1 MTSGASRPD
10 LAAHEESLRL
20 GTQALAQGLR
30 DLLGVRLVALLAGVN
45 ETRAVHE
52 WADGHREIKSP
63 QTAAR
68 LRVAYQVARIIT
80 ARDRPEVAQA
90 WFQGLNPNLGDR
102 SPARVLRDG
111 DLDEVG
117 PEVLAA
123 ARAFA
128 AVG

>member
-1 MTSGASRPD
+1 MDAAPRPD
-10 LAAHEESLRL
+10 LAAHDEAMRL
-20 GTQALAQGLR
+20 GTQDLARELR
-30 DLLGVRLVALLAGVN
+30 DLLGARLVALLAGVR

-52 WADGHREIKSP
+52 WAAGHREIKSL

-68 LRVAYQVARIIT
+68 LRVAYQAARVIT
-80 ARDRPEVAQA
+80 ARDRAEVAQA

-111 DLDEVG
+111 DLEEVG
-117 PEVLAA
+117 PDVLAA

-128 AVG
+128 GVG